1 MTIDWSLLVESGYKN
16 DYEMLEDL
24 YVTKDMSLL
33 DLEEHLGVS
42 HNTIGRR
49 LRFLGISKERKN
61 GKSKKGSQ
69 GIQLPRSSGVAK
81 NC

>member
-1 MTIDWSLLVESGYKN
+1 MTLDWTQLVAPGYTT
-16 DYEMLEDL
+16 DYEMLMDL

-49 LRFLGISKERKN
+49 LRFLGISKERTN
-61 GKSKKGSQ
+61 GKTKKGSQ
-69 GIQLPRSSGVAK
+69 GLQLSSSAGLVK
-81 NC
+81 DC

>member
-1 MTIDWSLLVESGYKN
+1 MTIDWSLLVAPGYKN
-16 DYEMLEDL
+16 DYEMLMDL
-24 YVTKDMSLL
+24 YVIKDMSLL

-61 GKSKKGSQ
+61 GKLKKGSQ
-69 GIQLPRSSGVAK
+69 GLQLSSGIGVVED
-81 NC
+81 C